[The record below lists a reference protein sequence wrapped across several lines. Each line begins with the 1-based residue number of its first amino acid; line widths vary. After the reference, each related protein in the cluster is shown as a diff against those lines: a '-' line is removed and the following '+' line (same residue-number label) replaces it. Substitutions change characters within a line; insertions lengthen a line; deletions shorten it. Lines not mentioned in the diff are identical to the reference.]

1 MDKLVVD
8 SEAGLRECVSCGF
21 KDPRP
26 QDHLAEG
33 IGKGQIEPTTRVNRP
48 AARLLETPAETVRL
62 VEPGQPEKD

>member
-8 SEAGLRECVSCGF
+8 SEADLRECVSCGF
-21 KDPRP
+21 KDQRP
-26 QDHLAEG
+26 QDHLA
-33 IGKGQIEPTTRVNRP
+33 KGLIEPTTRVNRP